1 MVLFGT
7 QYNMSNLQPVLF
19 LLFLVWIPIL
29 INGSLFEFY
38 WLETKLLFVKWK
50 SATENQVYHRLFIA
64 YELARKN
71 ISCSWQTVIGTVNQW
86 FLIWMCVVD
95 GISGI
100 WLEKVT
106 SVMYV
111 YQSLQSAIANVH
123 TYAHSYSGNL
133 IKILSTL
140 YLSDITG
147 EMQVQKPM
155 AKH

>member
-1 MVLFGT
+1 
-7 QYNMSNLQPVLF
+7 
-19 LLFLVWIPIL
+19 
-29 INGSLFEFY
+29 
-38 WLETKLLFVKWK
+38 
-50 SATENQVYHRLFIA
+50 
-64 YELARKN
+64 
-71 ISCSWQTVIGTVNQW
+71 
-86 FLIWMCVVD
+86 MCAVD

-133 IKILSTL
+133 IMILSTL

-147 EMQVQKPM
+147 EMQVQKPI